1 MNVSQSSESLVSI
14 ELNQNHWHLLLH
26 FVVML
31 QDSKHSFRNVIHDDV
46 QVDLV
51 RFVSL
56 GVESMLQSY
65 YIWVIELL
73 HYLEF
78 PVFVSLVLI
87 HFFNGYLL

>member
-1 MNVSQSSESLVSI
+1 
-14 ELNQNHWHLLLH
+14 
-26 FVVML
+26 
-31 QDSKHSFRNVIHDDV
+31 
-46 QVDLV
+46 
-51 RFVSL
+51 L

-87 HFFNGYLL
+87 HFFNGYLF